1 MTWDHIIVGGGS
13 AGCVLAN
20 RLSADGKRRVLL
32 IEAGPDIDPERVP
45 EIIASS
51 YTGYAY
57 FDPRY
62 HWTKLRIHHGSLM
75 GNRPLDPPR
84 RLEQAR
90 VMGGG
95 SSINGQFAVRGM
107 PGDYDE
113 WDEAGARGWTWKS
126 CLPYFKR
133 LERDL
138 DYAGSDHGDS
148 GRIPIRRIFPEH
160 WPGFTRAMAEA
171 LEAQG
176 LPLAD
181 DLNTDFGDATFPVPF
196 SNQYDRR
203 VSAAVGYLD
212 TATRRRPNLRI
223 MAETQLERLLV
234 EGRRVA
240 GVRVRTKGG
249 SEDIAG
255 REVIVSAGALH
266 SPAILMQA
274 GIGPADHLHDLG
286 IAVVADRPGVGGNL
300 MEHPSLNVAGYIA
313 RGARLPDW
321 LGRHIM
327 LGIRYSSG
335 HEDCPP
341 GDMFLFPG
349 NKGGWHP
356 IGRRLGT
363 ITLHCNKPYGRGLVR
378 LRSADPMSE
387 PVVAFNFL
395 SDARDLN
402 RLTDGFR
409 FMAALMNSEPVR
421 AVCDFWF
428 PAAYNDKV
436 RDLAIPGAAKYVKT
450 ALGAMLL
457 DLGGPFRAYMRK
469 HKLNAR
475 FDSPGALDDAA
486 AVADWVR
493 EGVWG
498 AWHPSGTCRMGAAE
512 DPLAVTDPAGRVH
525 GVEGLRVIDASVMP
539 TIPRANTNIPTIMIA
554 EKMSDHVLHD

>member
-1 MTWDHIIVGGGS
+1 VRAARKGGLVPVTWDHIIIGGGS

-62 HWTKLRIHHGSLM
+62 HWTDLRIHHGSLQ
-75 GNRPLDPPR
+75 GNAPLDPPR

-95 SSINGQFAVRGM
+95 SSINGQFALRGL

-113 WDEAGARGWTWKS
+113 WDDEGAKGWTWES

-138 DYAGSDHGDS
+138 DFAGPEHGDS

-160 WPGFTRAMAEA
+160 WPGFTRAVMEA
-171 LEAQG
+171 AGDQG
-176 LPLAD
+176 LPLGQ
-181 DLNTDFGDATFPVPF
+181 DLNTEFGDACYPVPF

-203 VSAAVGYLD
+203 VSTAVGYLD

-223 MAETQLERLLV
+223 MAETRLEHLLLD
-234 EGRRVA
+234 GARVT
-240 GVRVRTKGG
+240 GVRIRTKAGAEEI
-249 SEDIAG
+249 SG
-255 REVIVSAGALH
+255 REVIVSAGGLH

-274 GIGPADHLHDLG
+274 GIGPGDHLRGLG
-286 IAVVADRPGVGGNL
+286 VTVAADRPGVGANL
-300 MEHPSLNVAGYIA
+300 MEHPSLNVAGYIS
-313 RGARLPDW
+313 REARLPAW
-321 LGRHIM
+321 LGRHIS

-335 HEDCPP
+335 HEGCPP
-341 GDMFLFPG
+341 GDMFFFPN

-356 IGRRLGT
+356 IGRRLGA

-378 LRSADPMSE
+378 LRSGDPM
-387 PVVAFNFL
+387 
-395 SDARDLN
+395 
-402 RLTDGFR
+402 
-409 FMAALMNSEPVR
+409 
-421 AVCDFWF
+421 
-428 PAAYNDKV
+428 
-436 RDLAIPGAAKYVKT
+436 KT
-450 ALGAMLL
+450 ALGAMFL
-457 DLGGPFRAYMRK
+457 DLGGPFRGYMRK
-469 HKLNAR
+469 HKLNPR
-475 FDSPGALDDAA
+475 FDRPGALEDDE

-498 AWHPSGTCRMGAAE
+498 AWHPSGTCRMGEAE
-512 DPLAVTDPAGRVH
+512 DPMAVTDPAGRVY
-525 GVEGLRVIDASVMP
+525 GVAGLRVIDASVMP

-554 EKMSDHVLHD
+554 EKMSDHILND

>member
-62 HWTKLRIHHGSLM
+62 HWTDLRIHHGSLQ
-75 GNRPLDPPR
+75 GNAPLDPPR

-95 SSINGQFAVRGM
+95 SSINGQFALRGL

-113 WDEAGARGWTWKS
+113 WDDEGAKGWTWES

-138 DYAGSDHGDS
+138 DFAGPEHGDS

-160 WPGFTRAMAEA
+160 WPGFTRAIMEA
-171 LEAQG
+171 AGDQD
-176 LPLAD
+176 LPLGQ
-181 DLNTDFGDATFPVPF
+181 DLNTEFGDACYPVPF

-203 VSAAVGYLD
+203 VSTAVGYLD

-223 MAETQLERLLV
+223 MAETRLERLLLD
-234 EGRRVA
+234 GARVT
-240 GVRVRTKGG
+240 GVRIRTKAGAEEI
-249 SEDIAG
+249 SG
-255 REVIVSAGALH
+255 REVIVSAGGLH

-274 GIGPADHLHDLG
+274 GIGPGDHLRGLG
-286 IAVVADRPGVGGNL
+286 VTVAADRPGVGANL
-300 MEHPSLNVAGYIA
+300 MEHPSLNVAGYIS
-313 RGARLPDW
+313 REARLPAW
-321 LGRHIM
+321 LGRHISM
-327 LGIRYSSG
+327 GIRYSSG
-335 HEDCPP
+335 HGGCPP
-341 GDMFLFPG
+341 GDMFFFPN

-356 IGRRLGT
+356 IGRRLGA

-378 LRSADPMSE
+378 LRSADPLAE

-402 RLTDGFR
+402 RLVDGFR
-409 FMAALMNSEPVR
+409 RMAALMTSPQVR

-428 PAAYNDKV
+428 PAAYNDRV
-436 RDLAIPGAAKYVKT
+436 RDLAIPRASTWMKT
-450 ALGAMLL
+450 ALGAMFL
-457 DLGGPFRAYMRK
+457 DLGGPFRGYMRK
-469 HKLNAR
+469 HKLNPR
-475 FDSPGALDDAA
+475 FDRPGALEDDE

-512 DPLAVTDPAGRVH
+512 DPMAVTDPAGRVY
-525 GVEGLRVIDASVMP
+525 GVAGLRVIDASVMP

-554 EKMSDHVLHD
+554 EKMSDHILND